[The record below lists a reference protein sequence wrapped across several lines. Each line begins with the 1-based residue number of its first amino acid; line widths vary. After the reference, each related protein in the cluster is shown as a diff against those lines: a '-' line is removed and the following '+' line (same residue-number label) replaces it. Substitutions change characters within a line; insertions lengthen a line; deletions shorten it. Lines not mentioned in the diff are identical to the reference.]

1 MDIRLELITGRNINF
16 NGMNII
22 QKTISE
28 ILDFGMDNYNKLL
41 FPFILDIENFN
52 ITKDINTVSIFDI
65 LILDS
70 NIEIFLNSLKYFCDV
85 NKIQFDEHIKR
96 IYIQNGYLDRN
107 NFEEFSNIILEI
119 NGKVKPKHKKPP
131 VFKSKKH
138 QDIWNKIQEGR
149 KRKAEQNKVELC
161 DIINVCEFGG
171 DYHIPMSE
179 IMSWSLWKV
188 INCYKNILEKQSYK
202 DSFEIFLVS
211 GDKNIIENKHWIDR
225 IKIRQGNR

>member
-16 NGMNII
+16 NGVNII
-22 QKTISE
+22 QRTISE

-41 FPFILDIENFN
+41 FPFILNIENFN
-52 ITKDINTVSIFDI
+52 ISDYSDTFDIFDI

-70 NIEIFLNSLKYFCDV
+70 NIEILLNSLKYFCNAD
-85 NKIQFDEHIKR
+85 KIQFDERIKKV
-96 IYIQNGYLDRN
+96 YISNGYLDRS

-119 NGKVKPKHKKPP
+119 SGKVKPKHEKPP

-149 KRKAEQNKVELC
+149 KRIAEQNKVELC
-161 DIINVCEFGG
+161 DIINVCEFAG

-179 IMSWSLWKV
+179 IMNWSLWRV
-188 INCYKNILEKQSYK
+188 INCY
-202 DSFEIFLVS
+202 
-211 GDKNIIENKHWIDR
+211 KNIIENKHWLDR
-225 IKIRQGNR
+225 IKIRQENK